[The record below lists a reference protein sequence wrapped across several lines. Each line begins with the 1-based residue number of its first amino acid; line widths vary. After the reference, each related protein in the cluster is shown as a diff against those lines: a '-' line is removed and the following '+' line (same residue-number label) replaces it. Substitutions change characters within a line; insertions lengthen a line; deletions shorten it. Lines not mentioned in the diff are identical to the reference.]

1 MNKGGRPPRTHC
13 ECGNPLNGEDKDKGC
28 RACQKALAAV
38 AHCDEGF
45 SAPNPWEEF
54 YVCHAPGISANK
66 HSKNKNISEEGD
78 MYYIRLSKED
88 GRLSRGGAHF
98 TI

>member
-1 MNKGGRPPRTHC
+1 MD
-13 ECGNPLNGEDKDKGC
+13 GEDKDKGC

-45 SAPNPWEEF
+45 SAPNAWDEF

-66 HSKNKNISEEGD
+66 HKRGKAEVGPMEEGD
-78 MYYIRLSKED
+78 WYYIRPSPGD
-88 GRLSRGGAHF
+88 TRLSRGGVHF